1 VRSSDISIVVA
12 AYTAARVLFDAIEKA
27 GSLDSEKIN
36 AAIGQTSKTYPMG
49 PIKFDADHHSAVKA
63 VMTQWRGDSAV
74 QVFPEGKGGK
84 VTAPVVGL
92 N

>member
-1 VRSSDISIVVA
+1 
-12 AYTAARVLFDAIEKA
+12 
-27 GSLDSEKIN
+27 
-36 AAIGQTSKTYPMG
+36 
-49 PIKFDADHHSAVKA
+49 